1 MTVQYT
7 MNTDED
13 QSLIHILMF
22 VRIMLIHYIK
32 WKYCIQN
39 TLYDNYFST
48 CIVCLPLIINIKFS
62 LYAVH
67 YEYCR
72 RPVVD
77 AYKIFSIWLAHDLGS
92 GMDSKNNKNPYT
104 VIFFSLHV

>member
-39 TLYDNYFST
+39 TLYDNCLNT

-62 LYAVH
+62 KNKTLSLTLRVNNIIIDIL
-67 YEYCR
+67 
-72 RPVVD
+72 VD
-77 AYKIFSIWLAHDLGS
+77 IH
-92 GMDSKNNKNPYT
+92 
-104 VIFFSLHV
+104 VI

>member
-39 TLYDNYFST
+39 TLYDMIHMNSNKT
-48 CIVCLPLIINIKFS
+48 
-62 LYAVH
+62 
-67 YEYCR
+67 E
-72 RPVVD
+72 
-77 AYKIFSIWLAHDLGS
+77 S
-92 GMDSKNNKNPYT
+92 GNARSVRM
-104 VIFFSLHV
+104 